1 MNKMNKYEI
10 KKINQIKIKET
21 IVKWFMTKKENL
33 IIINIKLIK
42 VMKNHMIENIE
53 NIIANREVHL
63 RTQEENVI
71 SAVVQIVEV
80 KVLKETSQRAKV

>member
-1 MNKMNKYEI
+1 
-10 KKINQIKIKET
+10 
-21 IVKWFMTKKENL
+21 
-33 IIINIKLIK
+33 
-42 VMKNHMIENIE
+42 MKNHMIENIE

-80 KVLKETSQRAKV
+80 KVLKETIQRAKV